1 MKLVTILKFE
11 AFLKKVIKVLLIC
24 YVAVLLTIALGSSY
38 DAGEPDLPVAKA
50 ATKMQGDDGFH
61 YEYRD

>member
-11 AFLKKVIKVLLIC
+11 AFLKKLLKVLLISF
-24 YVAVLLTIALGSSY
+24 VILITIAFVSI
-38 DAGEPDLPVAKA
+38 DIEEPDLPVAKA